1 MKNINYYV
9 YYKPITFLKITKL
22 LLPFLVFFTIIFLV
36 ASIYLSL
43 YISPEDYEQSI
54 NYKIIYIHVPLAWF
68 SISLYIFLAI
78 FSLFFLIWK
87 HPIFLLFTRVLSYIG
102 IILTSLTLITGSF
115 WGLPMWG
122 TFWVWDARLTSVLI
136 LLFLYLVNFF
146 LNLQVHNLKQLE
158 SAAILAVF
166 GVINIPII
174 KYSVIWW
181 NTLHQPASITGIKT
195 TIHILMLVPIF
206 TTTIFLGL
214 FIFLIFV
221 YKLRQYILENK
232 FLILNKKNYDS
243 R

>member
-9 YYKPITFLKITKL
+9 YYKPITFMRISKMV
-22 LLPFLVFFTIIFLV
+22 LPILICSSIIFCI
-36 ASIYLSL
+36 ASIYLGL
-43 YISPEDYEQSI
+43 YIAPEDYEQNT

-68 SISLYIFLAI
+68 SISLYVLLAL

-87 HPIFLLFTRVLSYIG
+87 HPIFLLFSKNISYIG
-102 IILTSLTLITGSF
+102 IVITGLTLITGSF

-136 LLFLYLVNFF
+136 LLFLYLINYF
-146 LNLQVHNLKQLE
+146 LNLNLHNIKQVE

-181 NTLHQPASITGIKT
+181 NTLHQPASISGIKT
-195 TIHILMLVPIF
+195 TIHLLMLLPIF
-206 TTTIFLGL
+206 TTTIFLGT
-214 FIFLIFV
+214 FILIVFI
-221 YKLRQYILENK
+221 YKLRQSILDNK
-232 FLILNKKNYDS
+232 IIVLKKNIYDS

>member
-1 MKNINYYV
+1 
-9 YYKPITFLKITKL
+9 
-22 LLPFLVFFTIIFLV
+22 
-36 ASIYLSL
+36 
-43 YISPEDYEQSI
+43 
-54 NYKIIYIHVPLAWF
+54 
-68 SISLYIFLAI
+68 
-78 FSLFFLIWK
+78 
-87 HPIFLLFTRVLSYIG
+87 
-102 IILTSLTLITGSF
+102 
-115 WGLPMWG
+115 MWG

>member
-9 YYKPITFLKITKL
+9 YYKPVTFMKLTKNV
-22 LLPFLVFFTIIFLV
+22 LPFFIFFCIVFLF
-36 ASIYLSL
+36 ASIYLGL
-43 YISPEDYEQSI
+43 YIAPEDYEQNI

-68 SISLYIFLAI
+68 SISLYVFLAF
-78 FSLFFLIWK
+78 FSLLFLIWK
-87 HPIFLLFTRVLSYIG
+87 HPIFLLFAKTASYIG
-102 IILTSLTLITGSF
+102 ILLTSLTLITGSF

-136 LLFLYLVNFF
+136 LLFLYIVNFF
-146 LNLQVHNLKQLE
+146 LNLQTTNLKQIE

-181 NTLHQPASITGIKT
+181 NTLHQPASITGVKT

-206 TTTIFLGL
+206 TTTVFLGL
-214 FIFLIFV
+214 FILVIFV
-221 YKLRQYILENK
+221 FRLRQYILYNK
-232 FLILNKKNYDS
+232 YLVLNKKNYDS